1 MTFLP
6 TLCSG
11 VSLWLVPAAAQMDA
25 IKSRLPKRPSI
36 DHPPPSP
43 SSYPA
48 FLPHITLATIP
59 LSDPGVLDVL
69 LDAVPENQQPI
80 CANFQSLVVG
90 DHYYRSVFI
99 DIQPTQELV
108 QFQKQI
114 FTNLHRRGIEPS
126 APRFPHMSLCYIADE
141 DKSHRDRTA
150 QALKDTGIVT
160 SSETVDTQSIS
171 LQCSDVSLLG
181 FDGEEIWV
189 VKCEGP
195 VETWEVDERK
205 VKLGINF

>member
-1 MTFLP
+1 MPFQRT
-6 TLCSG
+6 S
-11 VSLWLVPAAAQMDA
+11 
-25 IKSRLPKRPSI
+25 
-36 DHPPPSP
+36 
-43 SSYPA
+43 
-48 FLPHITLATIP
+48 
-59 LSDPGVLDVL
+59 
-69 LDAVPENQQPI
+69 NQY